1 MFWKHYGAVYDPFE
15 LCKEDLIVLAAKH
28 SMTYEEINLYIY
40 CNIFF
45 TIILFHLSPYII
57 KFVLKTRKRLDTS
70 LIAVCAMVLI
80 SVLINPYL
88 ETILTHIVQQAL
100 EKNALHGFR

>member
-45 TIILFHLSPYII
+45 TIILFHLSPFII
-57 KFVLKTRKRLDTS
+57 KFIFKTKTRIYTCFA
-70 LIAVCAMVLI
+70 IGCTMAIITAV
-80 SVLINPYL
+80 INPYL
-88 ETILTHIVQQAL
+88 ESILTAL
-100 EKNALHGFR
+100 LEGVSKAM